1 MKLLQ
6 KGGVIL
12 KSLIYICNIYI
23 VLAGILYS
31 DSAYATLFEFSYT
44 GNTFTNVSG
53 PYSTTD
59 RVTTQFVVDLPTI
72 INLPYMSYL
81 ASLQGQL
88 VMTDGVRTLSVNNCL
103 VGGGCLPDPDKFP
116 EFRFDTNA
124 SGLPIDWQIA
134 VNSIVGTNSIFTYT
148 FGCVFPQ
155 IGPGCDFTAFG
166 ENAPTAFVSN
176 NPGTWSVVEVV
187 PEPSTLSLLSTF
199 VLALFAM
206 FPSRPRRAIR
216 KM

>member
-1 MKLLQ
+1 M
-6 KGGVIL
+6 
-12 KSLIYICNIYI
+12 KSLHRGRIILTSPKYIWHIFVALGGIIYSY
-23 VLAGILYS
+23 A
-31 DSAYATLFEFSYT
+31 AYATLFEFSYT

-53 PYSTTD
+53 PYSTAD
-59 RVTTQFVVDLPTI
+59 LVTAQFVVDLPTI
-72 INLPYMSYL
+72 FNLPYMSYL

-116 EFRFDTNA
+116 EFRFTTNA
-124 SGLPIDWQIA
+124 SGLPTDWQVA

-155 IGPGCDFTAFG
+155 IGPACDFAAFG

-176 NPGTWSVVEVV
+176 NPGAWSVEAV
-187 PEPSTLSLLSTF
+187 PESSTLLLLSTF
-199 VLALFAM
+199 LLALFGILARL
-206 FPSRPRRAIR
+206 SRTI
-216 KM
+216 